1 MGLKR
6 LLQYLLLWSYGF
18 QEFAVIASDIGGLSD
33 IFEDG
38 SNGLLVPD
46 GNVGALEKAILKLL
60 NNFSLYDTI
69 SKNSVKNAFDNYS
82 YVSRN

>member
-1 MGLKR
+1 MKFLYNTADIVLIPSIHSDGLEEATSISS
-6 LLQYLLLWSYGF
+6 LEAMASGVS
-18 QEFAVIASDIGGLSD
+18 VIASDIGGLSD

-60 NNFSLYDTI
+60 NNFSLYDI
-69 SKNSVKNAFDNYS
+69 
-82 YVSRN
+82 